1 MRLENKIALVT
12 GGGRGLGRAIA
23 IRLAEE
29 GADVAIASRTLE
41 QIEAVAKEIE
51 ELGRRSLAMATDVSD
66 SNQVKALVEEV
77 LRRLE
82 RIDILV
88 NNAGMLIRA
97 PFLEQTEE
105 QWDRVIDV
113 NLKGMFLCAQ
123 VVAREMIGRGTKGK
137 IINMASIESHV
148 VVPGHVPYTASKGAI
163 LMLTKAMALEMAP
176 YGINVNAIGPAT
188 TETEMNRDVRE
199 DPVRCQDLLAK
210 IPMGRFGKPVDVANA
225 AVFLASEESRQI
237 TGTIIYVDGGWLAA

>member
-1 MRLENKIALVT
+1 MRLENKIGLVT

-23 IRLAEE
+23 IRFAEE
-29 GADVAIASRTLE
+29 GADVAITSRTLE
-41 QIEAVAKEIE
+41 QVEAVAKEIE
-51 ELGRRSLAMATDVSD
+51 ESGRQSFAEVTDVSD
-66 SNQVKALVEEV
+66 SNEVKSLVEEV
-77 LRRLE
+77 LRRFE

-88 NNAGMLIRA
+88 NNAGMLIRT
-97 PFLEQTEE
+97 PFLEQTAD
-105 QWDRVIDV
+105 QWDRVIRT
-113 NLKGMFLCAQ
+113 NLKGTFLCAQ
-123 VVAREMIGRGTKGK
+123 MVAREMIRRGTKGK

-163 LMLTKAMALEMAP
+163 LMLTKAMALELAP
-176 YGINVNAIGPAT
+176 YGINVNAIGPGT

-199 DPVRCQDLLAK
+199 DPARRQQLLAK
-210 IPMGRFGKPVDVANA
+210 IPIGRFGKPVDVANA